1 MLTLTE
7 FSRKQRSD
15 KGRKRSKKSSG
26 LDNTLK
32 KSQVF
37 RNVLNP
43 INNTLREVRGSVKT
57 GLQVAEHIKK
67 HRPKLQSTKEKF
79 DNTLKTTGNVTGVA
93 NSIKRLFR

>member
-15 KGRKRSKKSSG
+15 KGKKRSKSDS

-57 GLQVAEHIKK
+57 GLHVAEHIKRHK
-67 HRPKLQSTKEKF
+67 PKLQSAKEKF
-79 DNTLKTTGNVTGVA
+79 DNALKTTGNVSGVA
-93 NSIKRLFR
+93 NSIKRLFK